1 MIKLYSK
8 TLDELKLEIESKKL
22 EISREAVIS
31 TLIGLERGV
40 DEVVMQV
47 EMVYDFITLQMVVK
61 IDEYQQCFE
70 KNKEALIQLEEYEL
84 LAEIQKH
91 LGLVVE
97 LDRIIEMAWEDRK
110 PFEAIEYQF
119 GIKENEV
126 RKIMRANL
134 KESSFKLWR
143 KRVKGRKTKHS
154 KTSES
159 TRFKSKN
166 QKK

>member
-1 MIKLYSK
+1 MDI
-8 TLDELKLEIESKKL
+8 
-22 EISREAVIS
+22 
-31 TLIGLERGV
+31 
-40 DEVVMQV
+40 
-47 EMVYDFITLQMVVK
+47 
-61 IDEYQQCFE
+61 
-70 KNKEALIQLEEYEL
+70 
-84 LAEIQKH
+84 
-91 LGLVVE
+91 
-97 LDRIIEMAWEDRK
+97 DRIIEMAWEDRT

-159 TRFKSKN
+159 TRLKSKN